1 MKFSLHLYIMYLY
14 ITKYS
19 RVPFLKNP
27 VVFFL
32 IRFKTKQKLKM
43 FMGKKWFMKIIL
55 FSGFLE
61 EKVPS

>member
-1 MKFSLHLYIMYLY
+1 MYLY

-19 RVPFLKNP
+19 RVPFLKNT
-27 VVFFL
+27 VFFFL

>member
-1 MKFSLHLYIMYLY
+1 MYLY

-27 VVFFL
+27 VFFFL